1 MESRWNSSGKYSQ
14 ESQRWTLGILE
25 EVQKY
30 MTELQFKGRIIFMS
44 MYVDIAWSERGS
56 TEKCEKKSVTVAN
69 YARTDQRRN
78 GAELI
83 RVNQME
89 FGTRLLNK

>member
-1 MESRWNSSGKYSQ
+1 MENIPRNHNVGRWAF
-14 ESQRWTLGILE
+14 LE

-56 TEKCEKKSVTVAN
+56 TEKSEKKSVTVAN

>member
-1 MESRWNSSGKYSQ
+1 MEFEWKLFPGFT
-14 ESQRWTLGILE
+14 TLGILE
-25 EVQKY
+25 EGQKF
-30 MTELQFKGRIIFMS
+30 MTKLQFKVRIIFTS
-44 MYVDIAWSERGS
+44 MYIDIVWRERGS